1 MHSRTQLFDYLFET
15 ECSFEGTDLGEALS
29 HCSNDTYPLKAS
41 VSFSAF
47 KSNENMFPRTGSVVK
62 RGPGGMFLNSYTTIK

>member
-1 MHSRTQLFDYLFET
+1 MHSWPQLFDYLFET
-15 ECSFEGTDLGEALS
+15 ECPFEVTDLGESLVTLFKWYVPIES
-29 HCSNDTYPLKAS
+29 IRKFH
-41 VSFSAF
+41 